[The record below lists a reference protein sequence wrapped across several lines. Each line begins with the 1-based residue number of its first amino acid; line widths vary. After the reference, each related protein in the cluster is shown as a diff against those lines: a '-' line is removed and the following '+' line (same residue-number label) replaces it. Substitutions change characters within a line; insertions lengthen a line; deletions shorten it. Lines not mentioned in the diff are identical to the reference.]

1 MCVCVCVCVC
11 VYERERERERE
22 AGTRVPA
29 VPAAGREREEF
40 IDNQQVT
47 ESRKVQRPVGQ
58 HRREREK
65 RKREGESI

>member
-1 MCVCVCVCVC
+1 
-11 VYERERERERE
+11 VYKRERERERE